1 MYVCVYASINLST
14 SKYVSACLCMFMYMS
29 LYVCVCLC
37 IYVYLCMPLYVN
49 VCLCMPLFYVCL
61 CMHMCVYVLCMCV
74 CLCMCPYVCVCLCL
88 SARMHVC
95 IILYLYVYHGDRHI
109 QRPPPN
115 IQQQQVCTA
124 SRQHPVFHPSCQS
137 DWSARVLSSVVHVW
151 EILPF
156 SAHIIDCNDG
166 LNALVPSSSEL
177 PQKLAPE
184 RFFYIIATR
193 HE

>member
-1 MYVCVYASINLST
+1 MYVCVCLYT
-14 SKYVSACLCMFMYMS
+14 SKYVSAWLCMFMYMS

-61 CMHMCVYVLCMCV
+61 SLCMHMCVYVLCMCV
-74 CLCMCPYVCVCLCL
+74 CVYVCVRMSVYACACL
-88 SARMHVC
+88 RVC
-95 IILYLYVYHGDRHI
+95 TFVYHGDRHI

-184 RFFYIIATR
+184 RFFYIYNRNTPWVK
-193 HE
+193 E

>member
-1 MYVCVYASINLST
+1 MYVYVYVSICLCMFVYLCIPVYASVCQCLSMYASFLCLSKSMYAYVCLCVMYVCVC
-14 SKYVSACLCMFMYMS
+14 V
-29 LYVCVCLC
+29 YVCVRMSVYACACLR
-37 IYVYLCMPLYVN
+37 
-49 VCLCMPLFYVCL
+49 VCTF
-61 CMHMCVYVLCMCV
+61 
-74 CLCMCPYVCVCLCL
+74 
-88 SARMHVC
+88 
-95 IILYLYVYHGDRHI
+95 VYHGDRHI

-137 DWSARVLSSVVHVW
+137 DWSARVFSSVVHVW

-184 RFFYIIATR
+184 RFFYIYNRNTPWVK
-193 HE
+193 E

>member
-1 MYVCVYASINLST
+1 MYVYV
-14 SKYVSACLCMFMYMS
+14 YVSICLCMF
-29 LYVCVCLC
+29 
-37 IYVYLCMPLYVN
+37 VYLCIPVYAS
-49 VCLCMPLFYVCL
+49 VCQCLSMYASFLCLSMYAYVCL
-61 CMHMCVYVLCMCV
+61 CVMYVCV